1 MDPTFVRLNGARRRW
16 KAALASLLAVASL
29 VQACLA
35 TSASAADAHDG
46 ASSDCVSSRGRLKG
60 KLESSCF
67 RLQHGGLER
76 TYRLY
81 LPLARASS
89 PPLVLVLHGGGGSG
103 AAMELLTQR
112 RFNRA
117 ADRDGAVV
125 VYPDG
130 IDRSWN
136 DGRDLDTQS
145 ARDNV
150 DDVGYLQALVARM
163 ADEFHV
169 DRARVYAT
177 GISNGGLMSYRLAC
191 DAAETFAAVA
201 PVTASF
207 SEQLGPRCQPA
218 RPVAV
223 AIFNGT
229 ADPLVPWAG
238 GKISVLGFS
247 RGKVWSTADT
257 FARWIVLDGCP
268 APVVEARVDRDPADE
283 TALIVHRAGPCR
295 GQVELRLYE
304 IEGGGHTWPMGATY
318 AWEWLVGRVSREVDA
333 VQEIWDFFRGSVRTR

>member
-1 MDPTFVRLNGARRRW
+1 M
-16 KAALASLLAVASL
+16 SLLLVGIALQDGVA
-29 VQACLA
+29 APE
-35 TSASAADAHDG
+35 SAADSGRDG
-46 ASSDCVSSRGRLKG
+46 PSSDCVSSRGRLKG
-60 KLESSCF
+60 KLESACF
-67 RLQHGGLER
+67 RLQHGGVER

-81 LPLARASS
+81 LPAARATS
-89 PPLVLVLHGGGGSG
+89 PALVLVLHGGGGSG
-103 AAMELLTQR
+103 AGMELLTES

-117 ADRDGAVV
+117 ADRDGAIV

-150 DDVGYLQALVARM
+150 DDVGYLRALVTRTA
-163 ADEFHV
+163 AEFHV

-191 DAAETFAAVA
+191 DAAETFAAIA

-238 GKISVLGFS
+238 GNISVLGFS
-247 RGKVWSTADT
+247 RGRVWSTANT
-257 FARWIVLDGCP
+257 FSRWIALDGCP
-268 APVVEARVDRDPADE
+268 APSVDARVDRDPADE
-283 TALIVHRAGPCR
+283 TALVLHRAGPCR
-295 GQVELRLYE
+295 DQVEVRLYE
-304 IEGGGHTWPMGATY
+304 IEGGGHTWPKGVAY
-318 AWEWLVGRVSREVDA
+318 AGEWLVGRVSREVDA
-333 VQEIWDFFRGSVRTR
+333 VQEIWAFFSESVRSR